1 MIVSDS
7 SPIINLGKQGFFEL
21 LKKCFGKVIVP
32 KAVFAEIMKKEDS
45 IEAKAFEKGINE
57 KWIIVE
63 EVGFTISLTSE
74 LENKVSLA
82 SFCAIPIKS
91 RASKEAISLV
101 AKMDCLLLIDDDNGK
116 KYASILNI
124 ESHRTIFVVFLS
136 VLKKFINK
144 EKAKKLFED
153 MVKEGFYVSTE
164 LYAEFLNL
172 LERI

>member
-1 MIVSDS
+1 
-7 SPIINLGKQGFFEL
+7 
-21 LKKCFGKVIVP
+21 
-32 KAVFAEIMKKEDS
+32 
-45 IEAKAFEKGINE
+45 
-57 KWIIVE
+57 
-63 EVGFTISLTSE
+63 
-74 LENKVSLA
+74 
-82 SFCAIPIKS
+82 
-91 RASKEAISLV
+91 
-101 AKMDCLLLIDDDNGK
+101 MDCLLLIDDDNGK
-116 KYASILNI
+116 KYASILDI